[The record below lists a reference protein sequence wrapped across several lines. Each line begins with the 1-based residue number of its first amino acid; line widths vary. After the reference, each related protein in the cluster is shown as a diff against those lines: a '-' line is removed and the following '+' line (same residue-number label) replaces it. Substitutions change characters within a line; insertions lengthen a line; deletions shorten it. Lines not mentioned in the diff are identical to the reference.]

1 MHTPDG
7 SHHPQRTATHRR
19 FDGAG
24 ALPLAA
30 ALWATALAAQPA
42 AEVFKDADLPLGTR
56 LIKEHQCEAC
66 HVRKVGGDGSAI
78 YKPKGRISTPGYLR
92 GMVEQC
98 NTELNLGLFPDEVSA
113 VAAVLNRDHY
123 RFK

>member
-1 MHTPDG
+1 MPAR
-7 SHHPQRTATHRR
+7 SRLVRLLR
-19 FDGAG
+19 

-30 ALWATALAAQPA
+30 VTAASAQGPDI
-42 AEVFKDADLPLGTR
+42 FKDADLELGAK
-56 LIKEHQCEAC
+56 LIREHKCTEC

-78 YKPKGRISTPGYLR
+78 YRPAGRINTPGLLR

-98 NTELNLGLFPDEVSA
+98 NTELGLALFPEEVTA
-113 VAAVLNRDHY
+113 IAAVLQRDHY